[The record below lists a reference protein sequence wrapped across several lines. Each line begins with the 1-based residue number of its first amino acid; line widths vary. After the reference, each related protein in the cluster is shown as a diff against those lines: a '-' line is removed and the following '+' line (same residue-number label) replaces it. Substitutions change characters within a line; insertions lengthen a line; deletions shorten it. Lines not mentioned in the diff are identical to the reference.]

1 MNFYQERFNFSFQS
15 ICGDGLSIERA
26 AGLFTTENKNVSDE
40 NFKFPSA
47 ELKKSIVQ
55 LINRAAELHFIPDF
69 KANQTDFINSSALDQ
84 FLNLMPSP
92 QVTKTFNSS
101 LKDASSFTDLQ
112 LFKNKFFNSRS
123 YKKLDSEIGIDF
135 SDLSKICLLFTEN
148 KTFTANKNSD
158 NQADHGSE
166 NINWLIEN
174 DQFYNEDTIKIL
186 FCQILARNL
195 SILYAQTSLVL
206 SKNSLQASKEQEF
219 WDNQSS
225 SVYNII
231 YYSVSNLDFLPIFFS
246 LNSFPWKNY
255 IIKHNEHSPVI

>member
-26 AGLFTTENKNVSDE
+26 AGLFTTDNNNVSDE
-40 NFKFPSA
+40 NLKSPSP
-47 ELKKSIVQ
+47 ELRESIVL
-55 LINRAAELHFIPDF
+55 LIKRAAELHFIPDF
-69 KANQTDFINSSALDQ
+69 KANQSDFINTSALDQ
-84 FLNLMPSP
+84 FLNLMPSS
-92 QVTKTFNSS
+92 QVTKNLISSS
-101 LKDASSFTDLQ
+101 LKDTSSFTDLQ

-135 SDLSKICLLFTEN
+135 SDLSRICLLFSEN
-148 KTFTANKNSD
+148 KTSTNQDDLDSKNV
-158 NQADHGSE
+158 
-166 NINWLIEN
+166 NWLVEN
-174 DQFYNEDTIKIL
+174 GQFYNEDTIKIL

-225 SVYNII
+225 SAYNIV
-231 YYSVSNLDFLPIFFS
+231 YYLVSNLYF
-246 LNSFPWKNY
+246 
-255 IIKHNEHSPVI
+255 